1 MAHQPPSERYGE
13 ALDRDIAA
21 EIPEEVH
28 QWLQHD
34 FLPLC
39 TTDAFRIEGDPRVDP
54 YEAATEGVI
63 RALCDWENTR
73 RDPSTIIY
81 DTVMSWAAQRR
92 RAAADEHAPLALQR
106 LAPLLRHHLDDE
118 EAGRLAVVDGLQPR
132 RRAVYHCQIVF
143 RMSRAEAAEA
153 TGMLKAT
160 VGTTLHYARK
170 ALRRQE
176 PDLDQLEDI
185 IQEIMQVNRKDD

>member
-1 MAHQPPSERYGE
+1 MAHQPPSDWYGE
-13 ALDRDIAA
+13 ALDRDTAA

-34 FLPLC
+34 FLPFC
-39 TTDAFRIEGDPRVDP
+39 TTEAFRIEGDPRVDP
-54 YEAATEGVI
+54 QAVATEGVI

-73 RDPSTIIY
+73 SAPETVVY
-81 DTVMSWAAQRR
+81 DTVMSWAAQCRL
-92 RAAADEHAPLALQR
+92 AAAATRAPLALQPLSR
-106 LAPLLRHHLDDE
+106 LLRGHLDED
-118 EAGRLAVVDGLQPR
+118 ADRLTAVDGLQPR

-153 TGMLKAT
+153 AGMLKAT

-170 ALRRQE
+170 ALRKQE
-176 PDLDQLEDI
+176 PHLDQLEELI
-185 IQEIMQVNRKDD
+185 KETMLVNRKDD